1 MNKNTDDTET
11 TWTVYG
17 APEGVDFCR
26 VPVGDDNDSSDDEI
40 VELDH
45 GETVKQSNLLEGN
58 D

>member
-1 MNKNTDDTET
+1 MTDSDDDTDM

-17 APEGVDFCR
+17 APDGVGFCR
-26 VPVGDDNDSSDDEI
+26 VPVSDDDDSSDAEI

-45 GETVKQSNLLEGN
+45 GITVKQSNLLEGT